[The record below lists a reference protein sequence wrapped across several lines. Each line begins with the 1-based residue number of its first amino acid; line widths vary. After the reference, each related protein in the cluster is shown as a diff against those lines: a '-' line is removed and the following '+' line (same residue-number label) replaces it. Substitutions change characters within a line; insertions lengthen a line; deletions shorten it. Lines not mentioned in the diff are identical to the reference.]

1 VTRRLLSIALL
12 PIALLLVGC
21 IARSAAAA
29 STAIAEESATRA
41 RLEAGEVV
49 ARETRGDAQ
58 GGSARMQMLVHA
70 PAQAVWAVIV
80 SCELAFRFVDG
91 LQRCEV
97 LEDSGERALVHQV
110 LDRGWLTPRLD
121 FVFESLRRPWEQIDF
136 RLVEGN
142 LKALEG
148 SWRFEETAAGTLV
161 DHEIR
166 LRPQAPVPAFLV
178 RRDIGRTM
186 PDLLACVRGL
196 AGGSGGEERRQQ
208 DLGRCAVPE

>member
-1 VTRRLLSIALL
+1 VTRRPLSIALL
-12 PIALLLVGC
+12 PTALLLVGC
-21 IARSAAAA
+21 IACSAAA
-29 STAIAEESATRA
+29 STAIAEESAIRA

-49 ARETRGDAQ
+49 ARETRGDPQ
-58 GGSARMQMLVHA
+58 GGSARMQMLVQA

-80 SCELAFRFVDG
+80 SCELAFRFVEG

-196 AGGSGGEERRQQ
+196 AEKNGGGKRQQQ
-208 DLGRCAVPE
+208 DLRRCAGPD

>member
-1 VTRRLLSIALL
+1 MLL
-12 PIALLLVGC
+12 PIGLLLGGC
-21 IARSAAAA
+21 IASSEAAP
-29 STAIAEESATRA
+29 STANAEDSAILA
-41 RLEAGEVV
+41 RLAAGEVV
-49 ARETRGDAQ
+49 ARETNGDPQ

-80 SCELAFRFVDG
+80 SCELAFRFVEG

-121 FVFESLRRPWEQIDF
+121 FVFESLRRPWEQIDV

-142 LKALEG
+142 LKVLEG
-148 SWRFEETAAGTLV
+148 SWRFEETAGGTLV

-166 LRPQAPVPAFLV
+166 LRPQAPVPAFMV

-196 AGGSGGEERRQQ
+196 AGGSGGVERRQQ
-208 DLGRCAVPE
+208 DLGRCAGPE